1 MNAKCTGPSTGEENW
16 EIEAGVFIMAVLDV
30 VAAVVV
36 VVVGGPGVAKGVC
49 ASTSWNL
56 RAQCRAGQRS

>member
-1 MNAKCTGPSTGEENW
+1 MNARCAGPSTGEENW
-16 EIEAGVFIMAVLDV
+16 EMEAGVFIMAVLDV
-30 VAAVVV
+30 VAAVV

-56 RAQCRAGQRS
+56 RAQWRAGQRS